1 VILLLAACSRPAAI
15 SLPTDPVATFAEARF
30 VAFGDAGN
38 GKALGLA
45 QSIAA
50 VCAERGCDFVLYL
63 GDTGYPDGYTSPDD
77 PDFETH
83 FIAPFAPVEL
93 PFFVVMGNHDYGG
106 YRGAGNHWERLPVM
120 QALETRSPKWRFPA
134 PAYAFDA
141 GGARFVGLD
150 TNRILWGFAAEE
162 SRWIGGVVDSA
173 PGPVVVFGHHSYR
186 SVGRH
191 GDAGN
196 YDGLGRVGKLP
207 GLRVAA
213 GTYFARFV
221 EEHLCGEVAVYI
233 GAHDHDRQ
241 WLAPVCGMEVLVSGG
256 GGETAPLDRPND
268 PSALFASDQPG
279 FLYAHVTAAE
289 IDGTFYDASG
299 RPSFRRTAA
308 LSR

>member
-1 VILLLAACSRPAAI
+1 MILFVAACGRPAPI
-15 SLPTDPVATFAEARF
+15 SLSADPVATFEDARF

-83 FIAPFAPVEL
+83 FIVPFAPVEL

-106 YRGAGNHWERLPVM
+106 WRGAGNRWERAAVM
-120 QALETRSPKWRFPA
+120 EGLASRSPKWRFPA

-150 TNRILWGFAAEE
+150 TNRILWGFADEE
-162 SRWIGGVVDSA
+162 SRWIDGVIDSA
-173 PGPVVVFGHHSYR
+173 PGPVVVFGHHPYR

-191 GDAGN
+191 GNAGS
-196 YDGLGRVGKLP
+196 YDGLGRVGKVP

-213 GTYFARFV
+213 GTNFARFV
-221 EEHLCGEVAVYI
+221 HEHLCGEAAVYI
-233 GAHDHDRQ
+233 GAHDHDRE
-241 WLAPVCGMEVLVSGG
+241 WIAPACGMEVLVSGG
-256 GGETAPLDRPND
+256 GGETAPLDRPDD

-279 FLYAHVTAAE
+279 FLYARVTSTE

-299 RPSFRRTAA
+299 RASFQRTAA

>member
-1 VILLLAACSRPAAI
+1 MILFVLACGRPAPI
-15 SLPTDPVATFAEARF
+15 SLSADPVATFEQARF

-45 QSIAA
+45 ESIAA

-63 GDTGYPDGYTSPDD
+63 GDTGYPDGYTSADD

-83 FIAPFAPVEL
+83 FILPFAPVEL

-106 YRGAGNHWERLPVM
+106 YRGAGNHWDRVPVM
-120 QALETRSPKWRFPA
+120 QALETRSPKWRFPE
-134 PAYAFDA
+134 PAYVFDA

-150 TNRILWGFAAEE
+150 TNRILWGFAEEE
-162 SRWIGGVVDSA
+162 SRWIGGVIDSA
-173 PGPVVVFGHHSYR
+173 PGPVVVFGHHPYR

-196 YDGLGRVGKLP
+196 YDGLGRVGKVP

-213 GTYFARFV
+213 GRFFARFV
-221 EEHLCGEVAVYI
+221 DEHLCGEAAVYI

-241 WLAPVCGMEVLVSGG
+241 WMAPTCGMEVLVSGG

-279 FLYAHVTAAE
+279 FLYARVTSTE

-299 RPSFRRTAA
+299 RASFQRTAA
-308 LSR
+308 LTR